1 MTAFLLALV
10 LATALMHASWNAIV
24 KVVSDRLVSLAL
36 VNFTHTLLALAA
48 LPFVG
53 PPRKAGPF

>member
-24 KVVSDRLVSLAL
+24 KVVSDRLV
-36 VNFTHTLLALAA
+36 
-48 LPFVG
+48 
-53 PPRKAGPF
+53 